1 MFSRKTLMETI
12 KLDLSH
18 RLFLSSLNHFLRE
31 VLYLQC
37 LPLQIIGR
45 RKQGR
50 ANYTHGHTYLTLFP
64 QSDISLFIGV
74 LAYLMRNSFS

>member
-18 RLFLSSLNHFLRE
+18 RLFLSSLNRFLRE

-64 QSDISLFIGV
+64 RSDISLFIGV
-74 LAYLMRNSFS
+74 LAYL